1 MMSKDTFLDV
11 NYVNQPSQIDKT
23 LHPNEVPTQPWDVIS
38 IGIVGP
44 LPTSSG
50 YNGILVTVNQF
61 SKMAR
66 YIPINMEI
74 SSRRVA
80 QKLWERV
87 FKDVGL
93 PKKVISDRGPQFV
106 SNFMKELCLQLGIER
121 NPSTAYHPQTDGQ
134 TEHVNQELEQYLR
147 LYISHR
153 QDDWA
158 EWLSIAEFAYNNRK
172 HASTGKSP
180 FLINLG
186 RHPNTGNETSGV
198 ERKTPSVEEFLEG
211 MRTMRREVEEALR
224 KTNQIMKERFNKKKG
239 NEKEFAAGGLVWID
253 GSQYND
259 GRPTK
264 KLSFKRAGPFPVV
277 RKVGEAAYE
286 LKIPKMWKNLH
297 PIINES
303 RLKSYIRPTF
313 EQQAE
318 RSNNNIISTSGS
330 ERVQEVERI
339 LDSKWRGDQL
349 LYLIKWR
356 GQSLEESTW
365 EQRHDILKGAKKLCN
380 NFHQSHP
387 DAPRVPTIRIP
398 RNIAKTQS

>member
-1 MMSKDTFLDV
+1 M
-11 NYVNQPSQIDKT
+11 
-23 LHPNEVPTQPWDVIS
+23 
-38 IGIVGP
+38 
-44 LPTSSG
+44 
-50 YNGILVTVNQF
+50 
-61 SKMAR
+61 
-66 YIPINMEI
+66 
-74 SSRRVA
+74 
-80 QKLWERV
+80 
-87 FKDVGL
+87 
-93 PKKVISDRGPQFV
+93 
-106 SNFMKELCLQLGIER
+106 
-121 NPSTAYHPQTDGQ
+121 
-134 TEHVNQELEQYLR
+134 
-147 LYISHR
+147 
-153 QDDWA
+153 
-158 EWLSIAEFAYNNRK
+158 
-172 HASTGKSP
+172 
-180 FLINLG
+180 
-186 RHPNTGNETSGV
+186 
-198 ERKTPSVEEFLEG
+198 ERKTPSVKEFLEG
-211 MRTMRREVEEALR
+211 IRTIRREVEEALR

-365 EQRHDILKGAKKLCN
+365 EQRHDILKGAKKLCD